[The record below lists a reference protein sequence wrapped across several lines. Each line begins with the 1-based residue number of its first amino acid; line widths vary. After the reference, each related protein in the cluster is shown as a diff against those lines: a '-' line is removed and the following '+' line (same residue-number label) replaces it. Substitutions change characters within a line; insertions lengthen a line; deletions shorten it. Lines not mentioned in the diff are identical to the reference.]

1 MKIIFTFYICTLFLY
16 LGCNY
21 KSQAENLK
29 GKWKCVRLDKS
40 LSTKSNFEEFK
51 QRQIV
56 GTTFEFN
63 KTDILEI
70 IQDNDTSRHYYTLS
84 ADNKF
89 LMYELFGGA
98 ASLHKIIL
106 LNKDSFKISMNFDDT
121 IVFTKLK

>member
-1 MKIIFTFYICTLFLY
+1 MKIIFTFYTCTLFFY

-21 KSQAENLK
+21 KSQPEYLK

-51 QRQIV
+51 RTRIE
-56 GTTFEFN
+56 GTTFDFN
-63 KTDILEI
+63 KTDILDI

-89 LMYELFGGA
+89 LMYELFGDA

-106 LNKDSFKISMNFDDT
+106 LTKDSFKISMNFNDT